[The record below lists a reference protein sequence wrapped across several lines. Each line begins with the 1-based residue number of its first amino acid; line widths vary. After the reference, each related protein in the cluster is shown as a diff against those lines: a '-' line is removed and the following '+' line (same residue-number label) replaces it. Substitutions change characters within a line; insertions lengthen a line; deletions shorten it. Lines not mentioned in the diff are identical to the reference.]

1 MKDCIFCK
9 IVKGESPSY
18 KIYED
23 EYTYAFLD
31 IAKKHYGHTLVIPKE
46 HCVNTI
52 DCREDLLQKVIL
64 SVQKVA
70 RHYVNDL
77 KFSGALIM
85 NANGKEA
92 GQVVEHLHYHI
103 IPHGDKENR
112 SKDEDLGLQQERLKL
127 N

>member
-1 MKDCIFCK
+1 MEDCIFCK

-31 IAKKHYGHTLVIPKE
+31 IAKKQYGHTLVIPKE
-46 HCVNTI
+46 HFVNSI
-52 DCREDLLQKVIL
+52 DCTEELLQKVIL
-64 SVQKVA
+64 AVQKIA

-77 KFSGALIM
+77 KFSGVLIM

-103 IPHGDKENR
+103 IPHGDSENR
-112 SKDEDLGLQQERLKL
+112 SSDEDLSLQQQRLKL